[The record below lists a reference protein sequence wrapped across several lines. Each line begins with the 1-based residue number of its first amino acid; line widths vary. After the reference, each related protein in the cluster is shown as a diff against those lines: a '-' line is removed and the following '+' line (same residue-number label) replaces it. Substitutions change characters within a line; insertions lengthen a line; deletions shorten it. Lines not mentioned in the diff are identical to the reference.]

1 MFAAWLAY
9 RTLGGDKE
17 YINISQVIA
26 MRFDAN
32 KTRMRLLLRNGA
44 EVTIIIHPAWREV
57 IEEELFGSL
66 KTTGIVVDLTEPPP
80 SKLSPEESELLDK
93 IISEAL
99 FTVAQEQQEKEQ
111 QEKEGEQGGE
121 QSSGEQATGEQATD
135 ETQ

>member
-1 MFAAWLAY
+1 MFAAWIAY

-17 YINISQVIA
+17 YINISQVLA

-32 KTRMRLLLRNGA
+32 RTRMRLLLRNGA
-44 EVTIIIHPAWREV
+44 EVTIVIHPSWREI

-80 SKLSPEESELLDK
+80 TKLSPEESELLDK

-99 FTVAQEQQEKEQ
+99 FTVAREQQQEQ

-121 QSSGEQATGEQATD
+121 TEEQQSSGEQATD
-135 ETQ
+135 EAQ